1 MTILTQ
7 ERDAI
12 HAARQGNL
20 EAFNRLVL
28 AYQDALF
35 SLACRLA
42 PPGMEAEKLTQAA
55 VQQMYRALP
64 AYRGGDFRL
73 WAFKILVGVC
83 RQAWM
88 TRRAGG
94 KNGSSQGSAVNNQAA
109 ERSLL
114 ERLNQLPFEQRLV
127 ATLVDIEGLDYAQAA
142 EVLEIT
148 TGEIRNRLAR
158 ARQSLCLSFPDV
170 VRS

>member
-7 ERDAI
+7 ERETI

-28 AYQDALF
+28 AYQDTLF

-42 PPGMEAEKLTQAA
+42 PPGMPAEAVTQAA

-73 WAFKILVGVC
+73 WACQVLVKVC
-83 RQAWM
+83 RQAWR
-88 TRRAGG
+88 TRKPGS
-94 KNGSSQGSAVNNQAA
+94 KNGSSQGVPAQIAGQG
-109 ERSLL
+109 LP
-114 ERLNQLPFEQRLV
+114 ERLNELPFELR
-127 ATLVDIEGLDYAQAA
+127 AAAALVDLEGLDYAQAA
-142 EVLEIT
+142 EVLGVT
-148 TGEIRNRLAR
+148 TSEIRRRLAQ
-158 ARQSLCLSFPDV
+158 ARKSLRLSLPDV
-170 VRS
+170 ARS